1 MPSNVL
7 VLGAGS
13 DVNGLYVYDGTH
25 NGKGKWSLSA
35 TKYIQADDFGGGL
48 FWYIVAEDVEGQMY
62 VLESDTEYPWQGAYL
77 TYNGSEPLPTVTEVP
92 VLSQPTFGLPADVVA
107 LITSRFG
114 TVANFLR
121 LRNQGQI

>member
-7 VLGAGS
+7 VSGLS
-13 DVNGLYVYDGTH
+13 DSQYNGLYVYDGIQ
-25 NGKGKWSLSA
+25 NGRPRYIKGTFEIYWDGYGSGWLLID
-35 TKYIQADDFGGGL
+35 TDNGADTASNSD
-48 FWYIVAEDVEGQMY
+48 VA
-62 VLESDTEYPWQGAYL
+62 YPWLAIDWFDEGID
-77 TYNGSEPLPTVTEVP
+77 PTGLVITEVP
-92 VLSQPTFGLPADVVA
+92 DQPTFGLPAETVA